1 MRVLLREVA
10 APLSEPTDTAVVV
23 VVVVSGQGRAQVF

>member
-23 VVVVSGQGRAQVF
+23 VVVSGQGRAQVF